1 MKNLVMREAP
11 FVCLFCG
18 TTQGPFMHI
27 EHPIPESMGNYDTI
41 LPKGF
46 VCDGCN
52 QYFGSKI
59 EQQIMANPPFNLE
72 RVAASIKTRKHRYAK
87 YADSSLVLRSVGFWD
102 RVLFTM
108 TPDRYDTIF
117 NKDKGILW
125 AEPPMNYRVF
135 LARFLIKMGLELLA
149 VIDAVDPYS
158 TGFDK
163 ARLCSRYG
171 NDGASWEV
179 AYGLYPRRRDLVKS
193 KRLDEVG
200 PLETR
205 QIYQWEMGFMPN
217 GDCQIFF
224 AYINHCFACNLS
236 NPSIQAYV
244 TQFNI
249 VNEFQMRL
257 LK

>member
-1 MKNLVMREAP
+1 MREAP

-18 TTQGPFMHI
+18 TIQGPFTHV
-27 EHPIPESMGNYDTI
+27 EHPIPESMGNDETI

-46 VCDGCN
+46 VCDDCN

-72 RVAASIKTRKHRYAK
+72 RVIASIKTKKHRYAR
-87 YADSSLVLRSVGFWD
+87 YANSSLILQSAGFWD
-102 RVLFTM
+102 RILFTM
-108 TPDRYDTIF
+108 TPERYDTIF
-117 NKDKGILW
+117 NKDGGILW
-125 AEPPMNYRVF
+125 AEYTMNYRIL
-135 LARFLIKMGLELLA
+135 LARFLIKIGLELLA
-149 VIDAVDPYS
+149 VTGAVDPYS

-171 NDGASWEV
+171 NDATSWEV

-193 KRLDEVG
+193 KRYDEVG

-205 QIYQWEMGFMPN
+205 QIYQWEMGSMQN

-224 AYINHCFACNLS
+224 VYINHCFACNLS
-236 NPSIQAYV
+236 NPSIQKYV
-244 TQFNI
+244 AQFNI
-249 VNEFQMRL
+249 INEFQMRL